1 MSKSAYRINE
11 LAEIGPFG
19 RSFIFDRI
27 RDGSLVA
34 KKAGR
39 TTVILASDW
48 QAFLASLP
56 AIDRRKAA

>member
-1 MSKSAYRINE
+1 MSKTAFRINE

-48 QAFLASLP
+48 EKFLAELP
-56 AIDRRKAA
+56 QIDRRRAA